1 MAPVRSLP
9 DDEGYC
15 SSEERNLKRQKTEHS
30 TSAAQK
36 GVSDFEMAELCFLFA
51 AYTLRDPPPPPPPI
65 LIVTDDTDTP
75 HLIELRIARAV
86 RIGADATLAEID
98 RMAEDDREDADDTFE
113 PASWWLDS
121 LYPLWQSKKSKQHL
135 FKEPTWIHPFVN
147 RHKYFR
153 NDFFKHM

>member
-1 MAPVRSLP
+1 MAPARSLP

-15 SSEERNLKRQKTEHS
+15 SSEERNLKRQKTKHT
-30 TSAAQK
+30 TSVPQE
-36 GVSDFEMAELCFLFA
+36 GVSDFEMAELCFLFSQ
-51 AYTLRDPPPPPPPI
+51 YNLREPPPPPPPI

-75 HLIELRIARAV
+75 HLIELRLARAV
-86 RIGADATLAEID
+86 HIGAAANLAEIN
-98 RMAEDDREDADDTFE
+98 RMAEDDRQEADDTFE
-113 PASWWLDS
+113 PYREWLDY

-135 FKEPTWIHPFVN
+135 FKKPAWEHPFVN